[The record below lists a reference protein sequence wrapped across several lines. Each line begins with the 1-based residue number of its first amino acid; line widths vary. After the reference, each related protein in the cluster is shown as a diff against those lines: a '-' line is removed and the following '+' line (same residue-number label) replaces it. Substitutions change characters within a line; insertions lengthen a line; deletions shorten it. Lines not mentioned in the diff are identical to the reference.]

1 VSDDLRPDPDVL
13 LRAVEKEREGR
24 GKLKVFFGMAA
35 GVGKTY
41 TMLKEARQKQT
52 EGIDVVIGYLESHQ
66 RKETQEL
73 ATVFETVPRMKLDYR
88 GKLLEE
94 MDLDAVLKRKPALV
108 LVDELAHTNVPGV
121 RNEKRYQD
129 VLELIAKGI
138 DVFTTV
144 NVQHLE
150 SFADT
155 VEEIAGIAVHERIPD
170 SIFDAAD
177 QVVLID
183 ISPEELLKRLAEGK
197 VYLGDAARTA
207 VENFFK
213 KSTLTALREMSLRY
227 TALLVDHQ
235 LATFAQTSGRDAP
248 AKSGDK
254 LLVAISPSPNSAHLI
269 RWTRQ
274 RAFSLKAEWTALFI
288 ESGQVLTET
297 AQENLRKNMNLAR
310 QLGAAVV
317 SIPAEDVAEAVLRYA
332 RTNNVSQIVLGKSGL
347 SPRSLFAR
355 RSVTDLILA
364 GSGDIDVAVVQ
375 EKGTTVVHTRARL
388 ATVLNKRSATLALA
402 VALIGAVTVIN
413 LLALPEVGY
422 HTVSILYLLSVIAIA
437 FFATRRAVL
446 ISAALSAVLWDY
458 FFIPPRFT
466 FAISKLEDALMI
478 ILYFVTAAALAFLM
492 TRLRTNQR
500 MLAVRERRVTLLYNF
515 SQNLSHLH
523 SIPEIAQTSLERIS
537 KYFEAECILFLRDSE
552 TTIERAV
559 RSLSAVEI
567 DDKEFGVAQWCFANR
582 TPCGKYTDTLAFARY
597 HYIPLL
603 TPDSTVG
610 VIGIR
615 IPEGRAWPHD
625 QDQFLQTL
633 GRNLSLSIERE
644 LLAEENRKNL
654 MARESE
660 RLGRVLLNTISHE
673 LRTPLTTIKGSVTA
687 LQDAA
692 TAEDK
697 DARSALLAETLTAT
711 DRLNSI
717 VENLLSMTRLESG
730 MLRLKKSSND
740 IFDLVSVVADAMR
753 RQSRD
758 HPLSIRVDED
768 VPLVSL
774 DFILMTQVLT
784 NILVNTTRHTPPGT
798 SVDISVERKGRG
810 VRMTV
815 ADAGPGVA
823 PEELPH
829 LFDRFF
835 RGSKAASGGVGLGLS
850 ICKGIVE
857 AHGGK
862 ITAYLNRKGGLSVSI
877 FLPDSVV
884 EQDEGAAEEP
894 KEGTLEQE
902 AEGAPPRGVPR

>member
-1 VSDDLRPDPDVL
+1 MSDDLRPDPDAL
-13 LRAVEKEREGR
+13 LRAVEKEWEGK
-24 GKLKVFFGMAA
+24 GKLKIFFGMAA

-41 TMLKEARQKQT
+41 SMLKEARQKQV
-52 EGIDVVIGYLESHQ
+52 EGVDVVIGYLESHQ
-66 RKETQEL
+66 RKETEEL
-73 ATVFETVPRMKLDYR
+73 ATVFETIPRKTLDYR
-88 GKLLEE
+88 GRTLEE
-94 MDLDAVLKRKPALV
+94 MDVDAVLARKPALV
-108 LVDELAHTNVPGV
+108 LVDELAHTNVPGT

-129 VLELIAKGI
+129 VLEITARGI

-155 VEEIAGIAVHERIPD
+155 VEEIAGIQVHERIPD
-170 SIFDAAD
+170 SIFDTAD

-197 VYLGDAARTA
+197 VYLGDAARSA
-207 VENFFK
+207 MENFFK
-213 KSTLTALREMSLRY
+213 KSTLTALREMSLRH

-235 LATFAQTSGRDAP
+235 LASYAREGGRESP
-248 AKSGDK
+248 AKSGDR

-288 ESGQVLTET
+288 ETGNPLSET
-297 AQENLRKNMNLAR
+297 AQESLRKNMNLAR

-317 SIPAEDVAEAVLRYA
+317 SIPSEDVADTVLRFA

-347 SPRSLFAR
+347 STHARLFAK
-355 RSVTDLILA
+355 RSVTDRILA
-364 GSGDIDVAVVQ
+364 ASGDIDVAVVQ
-375 EKGTTVVHTRARL
+375 EKGTTVVHRPTSVAAAAKSQAGTFSL
-388 ATVLNKRSATLALA
+388 SVLL
-402 VALIGAVTVIN
+402 VAAVTVIN

-422 HTVSILYLLSVIAIA
+422 HTVSILYLLSVIATA
-437 FFATRRAVL
+437 FFASRAAVMVC
-446 ISAALSAVLWDY
+446 AALSAVLWDY

-466 FAISKLEDALMI
+466 FVIGKLEDALMI

-492 TRLRTNQR
+492 SRLRSNQR
-500 MLAVRERRVTLLYNF
+500 MLAVRDRRVTLLYNF
-515 SQNLSHLH
+515 SQELSITR
-523 SIPEIAQTSLERIS
+523 SIPEIVQKSLGRITR
-537 KYFEAECILFLRDSE
+537 YFEAECLLFLRESE
-552 TTIERAV
+552 ASIERSA
-559 RSLSAVEI
+559 RSLTGIQV
-567 DDKEFGVAQWCFANR
+567 DDKEFGVAQWCFANK
-582 TPCGKYTDTLAFARY
+582 TPCGKYTDTLAFASY

-610 VIGIR
+610 VMAIR
-615 IPEGRAWPHD
+615 LPEGRAWPHD
-625 QDQFLQTL
+625 QDAFLQTL

-644 LLAEENRKNL
+644 LLADENRRNL

-687 LQDAA
+687 LLDAS
-692 TAEDK
+692 TVEDPE
-697 DARSALLAETLTAT
+697 ARSALLSETLMAT

-717 VENLLSMTRLESG
+717 VENLLSMSRLESG
-730 MLRLKKSSND
+730 MLRLKKSDND

-758 HPLSIRVDED
+758 HPLSIRIDED

-774 DFILMTQVLT
+774 DFILMVQVLT
-784 NILVNTTRHTPPGT
+784 NVLVNAVRHTPSGT
-798 SVDISVERKGRG
+798 PVEISVERKGRG
-810 VRMTV
+810 ARITV
-815 ADAGPGVA
+815 MDAGPGVD

-835 RGSKAASGGVGLGLS
+835 RGKKAAAGGVGLGLS

-862 ITAYLNRKGGLSVSI
+862 ITAYINRKGGLSVSI
-877 FLPDSVV
+877 FLPDSIV
-884 EQDEGAAEEP
+884 EVPAEE
-894 KEGTLEQE
+894 KAAT
-902 AEGAPPRGVPR
+902 

>member
-1 VSDDLRPDPDVL
+1 MSDDLRPDPDAL
-13 LRAVEKEREGR
+13 LHALEKEREGK
-24 GKLKVFFGMAA
+24 GKLKIFFGMAA

-41 TMLKEARQKQT
+41 TMLKEGRQKQT
-52 EGIDVVIGYLESHQ
+52 EGVDVIIGYLESHQ
-66 RKETQEL
+66 RKETEEL
-73 ATVFETVPRMKLDYR
+73 ATVFETVPRATLDYR
-88 GKLLEE
+88 GRTLEE
-94 MDLDAVLKRKPALV
+94 MDLDGVLRRKPALV

-129 VLELIAKGI
+129 VLELIDKGI

-155 VEEIAGIAVHERIPD
+155 VEEIAGVVVHERIPD
-170 SIFDAAD
+170 SVFDAAD
-177 QVVLID
+177 QVQLID
-183 ISPEELLKRLAEGK
+183 ISPEELLKRLSEGK
-197 VYLGDAARTA
+197 VYLGDAARSA
-207 VENFFK
+207 LDNFFK

-235 LATFAQTSGRDAP
+235 LANFAQTGGRETP
-248 AKSGDK
+248 AKSGEK

-274 RAFSLKAEWTALFI
+274 RAFSLKAEWTALYI
-288 ESGQVLTET
+288 DSGQLLSES
-297 AQENLRKNMNLAR
+297 AQESLRKNMNLAR

-317 SIPAEDVAEAVLRYA
+317 TIPAEDVAEAVLRYA
-332 RTNNVSQIVLGKSGL
+332 RSNNVSQMVLGKSGL
-347 SPRSLFAR
+347 STKSRFAR
-355 RSVTDLILA
+355 RSVTDHILA

-375 EKGTTVVHTRARL
+375 EKGTTVVHTPSKLTAL
-388 ATVLNKRSATLALA
+388 LNKQSGALALS
-402 VALIGAVTVIN
+402 VLLVGVVTAIN
-413 LLALPEVGY
+413 LLALPVVDY
-422 HTVSILYLLSVIAIA
+422 HTVSILYLLCVIAIA
-437 FFATRRAVL
+437 LFASRRAVL
-446 ISAALSAVLWDY
+446 ICATLSAVLWDY

-466 FAISKLEDALMI
+466 FAVSKLEDVLMI
-478 ILYFVTAAALAFLM
+478 ILYFVTAAAFAFLM

-523 SIPEIAQTSLERIS
+523 SILEIVQTSLGRIS
-537 KYFEAECILFLRDSE
+537 NYFEAECVLFLRDSE
-552 TTIERAV
+552 TTIERTV
-559 RSLSAVEI
+559 RSLSPVQI

-582 TPCGKYTDTLAFARY
+582 TPCGKYTDTLAFAAF

-610 VIGIR
+610 VFGIR
-615 IPEGRAWPHD
+615 LPEGRAWPHD

-687 LQDAA
+687 LQDPA
-692 TAEDK
+692 TAGDRT
-697 DARSALLAETLTAT
+697 ARSALLAETLTAT

-758 HPLSIRVDED
+758 YPLSIRVDED

-798 SVDISVERKGRG
+798 PVEISVERKGRG
-810 VRMTV
+810 VRITV
-815 ADAGPGVA
+815 ADAGPGVP

-835 RGSKAASGGVGLGLS
+835 RGSKAAAGGVGLGLS

-884 EQDEGAAEEP
+884 EAPAEEAAEARTVVAVE
-894 KEGTLEQE
+894 KKT
-902 AEGAPPRGVPR
+902 AS